1 MVAVPRG
8 ECPAAPAVCRLPSA
22 VCLGGSRHHS
32 ALLLVPSEGREQK
45 LYRVPGHSVLVG
57 KEGRDEK
64 GRGTELTLLKN
75 ISELRYKWGPLRG
88 ARKQIRHPVK
98 LQTSGARVW

>member
-1 MVAVPRG
+1 MPVIR
-8 ECPAAPAVCRLPSA
+8 AAWEETVEESGSRPVRWWLYPGVSALLLLPSA

-32 ALLLVPSEGREQK
+32 ALLLNPSEGRERK

-75 ISELRYKWGPLRG
+75 ISELR
-88 ARKQIRHPVK
+88 
-98 LQTSGARVW
+98 

>member
-1 MVAVPRG
+1 MPVIRAAWEETVEELGSRPVRWWLYPG
-8 ECPAAPAVCRLPSA
+8 ESALLLLPSA

-32 ALLLVPSEGREQK
+32 ALLLDPSEGRERK

-75 ISELRYKWGPLRG
+75 TSELR
-88 ARKQIRHPVK
+88 
-98 LQTSGARVW
+98 